1 MDQPLRFVGICGSL
15 REGSYNRLLLK
26 AAGECLPKYVQF
38 SILDVSE
45 IPIYNQD
52 LEAPTMP
59 SSVLE
64 LKRQVEAADA
74 LLIST
79 PEYNYS
85 IPGMLKNVIDWLT
98 RPSGQSS
105 LNEKPVAIM
114 GGTPGNYG
122 ATMAQNHLRQI
133 LNALNMHTVNR
144 PGILVPQIHLKF
156 NEQGQ
161 LTDETLKGLLKDLM
175 NALIKRTYLIRQVPG
190 TFLK

>member
-1 MDQPLRFVGICGSL
+1 MEQSLRFVGICGSL

-38 SILDVSE
+38 SLLDVSQ
-45 IPIYNQD
+45 IPMYNQD

-59 SSVLE
+59 SAVLD
-64 LKRQVEAADA
+64 LKRQVEQADA

-85 IPGMLKNVIDWLT
+85 IPGMLKNVIDWLS

-105 LNEKPVAIM
+105 LNEKPVAVM

-122 ATMAQNHLRQI
+122 AAMAQNHLRQI
-133 LNALNMHTVNR
+133 LNALNMHVINR

-156 NEQGQ
+156 NPQGQ
-161 LTDETLKGLLKDLM
+161 LTDEIVKNLLKDLM
-175 NALIKRTYLIRQVPG
+175 DALIKRTFIFRQVPG